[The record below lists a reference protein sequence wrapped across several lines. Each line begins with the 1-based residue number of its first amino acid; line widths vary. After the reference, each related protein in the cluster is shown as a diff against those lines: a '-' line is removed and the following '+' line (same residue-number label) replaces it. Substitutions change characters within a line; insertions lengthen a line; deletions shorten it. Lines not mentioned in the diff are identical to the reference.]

1 MGAAAVYCA
10 VCPAPL
16 RAAAIGLTVGPAR
29 YAHHVHSLEPGMRRP
44 QLGVPRVTGG
54 GAASGGVTGGGAASG
69 DAGSTPVLQKSGGGC
84 ASAAASAG
92 PMLRFL
98 ELCASRDEG
107 LKSVG

>member
-54 GAASGGVTGGGAASG
+54 GAASG